1 MTIGIVTDSTAY
13 LPPGVARDLGI
24 RVVPVQVVV
33 DGQAFDESDVSVA
46 VLTAALREGKPVTTS
61 RPSAAACEQV
71 YAELAAAGAQS
82 IVSIHLSGDMSGT
95 YESALIAAG
104 RVSIPVHVID
114 SRQVGMALGFP
125 VIRAARAAADGAAV
139 HEIAARA
146 KAECEAGLIAF
157 SVDTLEFLARG
168 GRIGSGAARIG
179 GALQVKPIL
188 AVVNG
193 KVESHDRVRTS
204 SKAVA
209 RLVELAVTH
218 AVGPCDI
225 AVHHVADEVRA
236 FGLAAA
242 LGPALGV
249 DDIVVT
255 QCGAVIAA
263 HVGPGALAVVVSPR
277 R

>member
-1 MTIGIVTDSTAY
+1 MRCGISPRERTAEPSHR
-13 LPPGVARDLGI
+13 LDQFRGLDGHQQRGGGDEPG
-24 RVVPVQVVV
+24 
-33 DGQAFDESDVSVA
+33 
-46 VLTAALREGKPVTTS
+46 EG
-61 RPSAAACEQV
+61 
-71 YAELAAAGAQS
+71 
-82 IVSIHLSGDMSGT
+82 
-95 YESALIAAG
+95 
-104 RVSIPVHVID
+104 
-114 SRQVGMALGFP
+114 
-125 VIRAARAAADGAAV
+125 
-139 HEIAARA
+139 
-146 KAECEAGLIAF
+146 AECEAGLIAF